1 MLRRTQ
7 SADTGG
13 IYNLRLGSY
22 TQCSGISRGITS
34 LEEVGVSFSLHGIPV
49 SRGIAIGRAYLIAP
63 AALDVDHYLVEPPQ
77 IEGEI
82 ERFRAA
88 LKGVQNEL
96 DRLSEDLS
104 ADAPSEVG
112 AFINVHSMI
121 LNDAMLVQET
131 MDLIRTRRYNVEWAL
146 TEQLE
151 RLSRHFDDIEDEY
164 LRERKAD
171 VQQVVER
178 ILKALAGGPSAA
190 ALVDGAVVQA
200 GDDMIVVA
208 HDISPA
214 DMLQFKTQT
223 FQGFVTDLGGRTSHT
238 AIVARS
244 LGIPA
249 AVGVQHASALIRQ
262 DDLIIVDGDR
272 GIVIVD
278 PAPIVL
284 EEYSYRQSEKLLEQ
298 KKLQRLKFS
307 PTQTLCGTKIS
318 LLANIELPEDA
329 RSAVEAGAVGVGLFR
344 TEFLFMNHKDRLPE
358 EDEQF
363 EAYKRAVELMGG
375 LPVTI
380 RTIDV
385 GADKPLDA
393 IGADGYE
400 SAPNPALGLRAIR
413 WSLSE
418 PQMFLTQLRAILRA
432 SAFGQVKIL
441 VPMLAH
447 AQEIDQ
453 TLDLIREAK
462 RQLDDAGLPYD
473 PGVRIGAMIEIPA
486 AAIALPLFL
495 KRVDFLSIGT
505 NDLIQYTL
513 AIDRAD
519 NAVAHLYDPLH
530 PAVLHLIAFTLR
542 EAKRA
547 GVPVSVCGEMAGDPQ
562 LTRLLLGMG
571 LTEFSMHP
579 SQLLVVKQEI
589 LRANLAALEKPAA
602 DVLAAFEPE
611 EVQSALRCLSQA

>member
-1 MLRRTQ
+1 M
-7 SADTGG
+7 
-13 IYNLRLGSY
+13 
-22 TQCSGISRGITS
+22 
-34 LEEVGVSFSLHGIPV
+34 SFTLHGIPV

-63 AALDVDHYLVEPPQ
+63 AALDVAHYL
-77 IEGEI
+77 IEANRIEAEV

-88 LKGVQNEL
+88 LDAVHREL
-96 DRLSEDLS
+96 EALRADLT
-104 ADAPSEVG
+104 DDTPSEVG
-112 AFINVHSMI
+112 AFIDVHAMI
-121 LNDAMLVQET
+121 LGDAMLVQET
-131 MDLIRTRRYNVEWAL
+131 IDLIRTRRYNVEWAL
-146 TEQLE
+146 TEQLD
-151 RLSRHFDDIEDEY
+151 LLTRHFDDIEDEY

-171 VQQVVER
+171 IEQVVER
-178 ILKALAGGPSAA
+178 VLKALAGAPSAA
-190 ALVDGAVVQA
+190 QALDGAA
-200 GDDMIVVA
+200 ANGTSEMIVVA
-208 HDISPA
+208 HDIAPA
-214 DMLQFKTQT
+214 DMMQFKTQS
-223 FQGFVTDLGGRTSHT
+223 FQAFVTDLGGRTSHT

-262 DDLIIVDGDR
+262 DDLIIVDGDQ

-298 KKLQRLKFS
+298 RKLQRLKFS
-307 PTQTLCGTKIS
+307 PTQTLCGTPIA
-318 LLANIELPEDA
+318 LYANIELPDDA
-329 RSAVEAGAVGVGLFR
+329 KAAVDAGAVGVGLFR
-344 TEFLFMNHKDRLPE
+344 SEFLFMHQKEMPE
-358 EDEQF
+358 EEEQF
-363 EAYKRAVELMGG
+363 AAYKRAVEWMKGM
-375 LPVTI
+375 PVTI

-385 GADKPLDA
+385 GADKPLEALDE
-393 IGADGYE
+393 GYE
-400 SAPNPALGLRAIR
+400 TAPNPALGLRAIR

-441 VPMLAH
+441 IPMLAH

-462 RQLDDAGLPYD
+462 RQLDDAGLAYD
-473 PGVRIGAMIEIPA
+473 PNVRVGAMIEIPA

-495 KRVDFLSIGT
+495 KRFDFLSIGT

-530 PAVLHLIAFTLR
+530 PAVLHLIAYTLR
-542 EAKRA
+542 EAKRT
-547 GVPVSVCGEMAGDPQ
+547 GVPVSVCGEMAGDPA

-589 LRANLAALEKPAA
+589 LRAHLKSLEKPTA

-611 EVQSALRCLSQA
+611 EVQAALKRLAVAEPRADAAA